1 MRIFTIDLHQAHP
14 IPPESSRIQGTVHDQ
29 SRKGV
34 HHDSEPTGRAS
45 PWCFLSPMVTGWDV
59 SMYYLIWPAIMG
71 AKGAVWVFR
80 RITVFWS
87 QVFSPLSIYMLD
99 SWQQIAKPAMRVAGN
114 RCTCTALRS
123 FFRFLAWCF
132 RKFWRK
138 RVKILKYCTKAWE
151 FLASQIKES
160 KILPVQLKLQ
170 FTFGYWL
177 VNDSGP
183 PTNLVMSIRFIRLS
197 QHRGSM
203 LWLNRF
209 LHDLMDMKRWSC
221 PICIHCSQT
230 QKAGSCGLSFPNPK
244 FTKSVYNY
252 SILLVIPAFLDLHYS
267 NSMTCPRYVQYSS
280 PMCIHVGKFVDKHIW
295 PFSR

>member
-1 MRIFTIDLHQAHP
+1 MTSNNGSKWEYFEESPCFDLKYSAP
-14 IPPESSRIQGTVHDQ
+14 SPYACLILGSKSLNLPWELQGTV
-29 SRKGV
+29 
-34 HHDSEPTGRAS
+34 A
-45 PWCFLSPMVTGWDV
+45 
-59 SMYYLIWPAIMG
+59 PAPHWG
-71 AKGAVWVFR
+71 H
-80 RITVFWS
+80 S
-87 QVFSPLSIYMLD
+87 SD
-99 SWQQIAKPAMRVAGN
+99 SWHDASESSGGRG
-114 RCTCTALRS
+114 S
-123 FFRFLAWCF
+123 S
-132 RKFWRK
+132 
-138 RVKILKYCTKAWE
+138 KILKYCTKAWK

-252 SILLVIPAFLDLHYS
+252 SILLVIPAFLDLHRTVIPWHAPGMS
-267 NSMTCPRYVQYSS
+267 SIRHPCAFMLTNLLTNTSGHFLGSS
-280 PMCIHVGKFVDKHIW
+280 PFQFVKSPSI
-295 PFSR
+295 PS